1 MKQLR
6 EYIRKEIKQLGEAIV
21 KRPLPDDARS
31 TLFNTL
37 KLKKSLIDK
46 IQAVKSIKP
55 TYRITLNNLQSFTIS
70 DIGNNFGFG
79 LAKISG
85 KEYDILDIRQLPLA
99 LDALN
104 NLQTKPII
112 NPTGGGSGG
121 GDEGGE
127 EDTEAAPEEE
137 PEEEPEA

>member
-6 EYIRKEIKQLGEAIV
+6 KYIKKEIKQLGEAIV

-37 KLKKSLIDK
+37 RLKKSLIDK

-85 KEYDILDIRQLPLA
+85 KEYDILDVNQINLA

-104 NLQTKPII
+104 SLQTKPIMS
-112 NPTGGGSGG
+112 PVGGES
-121 GDEGGE
+121 GE
-127 EDTEAAPEEE
+127 EDTETTPEEE

>member
-1 MKQLR
+1 MKKLLKFVKNLLWRLR
-6 EYIRKEIKQLGEAIV
+6 G
-21 KRPLPDDARS
+21 
-31 TLFNTL
+31 
-37 KLKKSLIDK
+37 
-46 IQAVKSIKP
+46 VKSIKP

-85 KEYDILDIRQLPLA
+85 KEYDILNVNQINLA

-104 NLQTKPII
+104 SLQTKPIMS
-112 NPTGGGSGG
+112 PVGGES
-121 GDEGGE
+121 GE
-127 EDTEAAPEEE
+127 EDTETTPEEE